1 MVWLLRSSGCC
12 PEENSL
18 VRVGLA
24 QRYGSIRQGGRL
36 RALRKKELLKWE
48 VVERYI

>member
-12 PEENSL
+12 PEEKSL

-24 QRYGSIRQGGRL
+24 QRYGSIRQEGRL
-36 RALRKKELLKWE
+36 RALRKELLKWE
-48 VVERYI
+48 VVERYT